1 MSSCRNHMVI
11 KGRVRD
17 SAWFSI
23 TSSEWPAVKKG
34 LEDWLSEANFDAEGK
49 QLRTL
54 KECREDQGS

>member
-1 MSSCRNHMVI
+1 MIV

-23 TSSEWPAVKKG
+23 TSSEWPVVKKG

-49 QLRTL
+49 QVRTL
-54 KECREDQGS
+54 KECREGVKQ